1 MPLSSGTL
9 FGPYEILVPIG
20 AGGMGEVYRAR
31 DSRLGRDV
39 ALKILPA
46 SFATDTDRLRRF
58 EQEARSVAALNHPNI
73 LAVYDIGQQD
83 GAPYLVSELLEGE
96 SLRAVLDGGAMP
108 QRKAI
113 ESGVQIAHGLA
124 AAHDRGIV
132 HRDLK
137 PENIFVLRDG
147 RIKILDFGLA
157 KLAETKPAASDATM
171 AQSHTSAGTVL
182 GTAGYMAPEQ
192 VRGEAVDA
200 RTDIFAFGAV
210 LYEMLSG
217 VRAFKKDTAVETMTA
232 VMREDPPDLAATTSG
247 TAQPI
252 SPALDRIVRRC
263 LEKSPE
269 QRFQS
274 AKDLSFAL
282 SSLSG
287 NDTTTSSRAAAVAA
301 AETGSRWN
309 YLRGGLGGGLGWLGI
324 AAALLMVAGLT
335 WWLARRETAATER
348 MQFAIAGTEEMS
360 ISHMALTVDG
370 TKLAFI
376 APDPETELPMVWV
389 QRVGSAAIAPVAGT
403 LGASYPFWSPDN
415 RFIGY
420 FANSK
425 LWKIATEGGTPQELG
440 LALSGRGGSWG
451 SQNVIIFA
459 PNADTGLYRVN
470 PDGSGLAAVT
480 VELQKRFH
488 ADNHRWPLFLPDGKH
503 FLYWSGSFAMKADDQ
518 VSGIYVSDLAGKEQR
533 LVQLCH
539 SNFGFDQHHFY
550 FADDH
555 GQLLSA
561 PFDLDAVKVTGEPV
575 VVAKR
580 IGYQPGL
587 LWAALTVS
595 ENGTVVYNPG
605 IGASISLLTWID
617 RTGKVLGTLG
627 TPGVQANP
635 TISPDGTR
643 VTVDIADTKSN
654 NVDVWLKS
662 TAGLGDTRF
671 TFDPAEDVAGVW
683 SPDGKQIAWRSVPD
697 TSVLFVKPANGLAKS
712 REIARLGDSDDLV
725 PSAWTLDGNQVLATY
740 QTDRE
745 SLMLF
750 DVASGART
758 PVLASKDSN
767 QTNGQFSP
775 DGRWLVYDSDESGD
789 WEVYVTSFPALSGKW
804 QISRGGGT
812 EPRWSKDGKEIF
824 YIATSG
830 FLNAV
835 PVSAAEGFSSGT
847 PVPLFQVHGRAPV
860 STTDMFTY
868 DVAADGQRFLVNRY
882 VKPEHIAP
890 LTILLNGPGR

>member
-1 MPLSSGTL
+1 MTIPQGTQ
-9 FGPYEILVPIG
+9 FGPYKILEQIG
-20 AGGMGEVYRAR
+20 SGGMGEVYRAT

-39 ALKILPA
+39 AIKILPP
-46 SFATDTDRLRRF
+46 SFAADTDRLRRF

-83 GAPYLVSELLEGE
+83 GAPYLVSELLDGE
-96 SLRAVLDGGAMP
+96 SLRTVLDAGPMP

-157 KLAETKPAASDATM
+157 KLAPPEPSSTEATV

-192 VRGEAVDA
+192 VRGDAVDA

-232 VMREDPPDLAATTSG
+232 VMREDPPDLAAATSSH
-247 TAQPI
+247 PI

-263 LEKSPE
+263 LEKNPE

-287 NDTTTSSRAAAVAA
+287 ADTTTSSRAAAVAA
-301 AETGSRWN
+301 LPATRANSLRW
-309 YLRGGLGGGLGWLGI
+309 LLI
-324 AAALLMVAGLT
+324 AAAIILVAALS
-335 WWLARRETAATER
+335 WLFARRQSATPPTR
-348 MQFAIAGTEEMS
+348 MQFAIAGTEEIS

-370 TKLAFI
+370 SRLAFI
-376 APDPETELPMVWV
+376 APDPETELPMIWT
-389 QRVGSAAIAPVAGT
+389 QRIGSATITPVAGT
-403 LGASYPFWSPDN
+403 LGGSYPFWSPDN
-415 RFIGY
+415 RYLGY
-420 FANSK
+420 FANGK
-425 LWKIATEGGTPQELG
+425 LWKISADGGTPQAIA
-440 LALSGRGGSWG
+440 LALMGRGGSWS
-451 SQNVIIFA
+451 SQGVIIFA

-470 PDGSGLAAVT
+470 PDGSGLAPLTLV
-480 VELQKRFH
+480 LLKQFH
-488 ADNHRWPLFLPDGKH
+488 SDNHRWPVFLPDGKH
-503 FLYWSGSFAMKADDQ
+503 FLYWSGSFAMRANDR

-555 GQLLSA
+555 GQLVSA
-561 PFDLDAVKVTGEPV
+561 PFDLDAVKVTGEPNV
-575 VVAKR
+575 VSKKV
-580 IGYQPGL
+580 GYQPGL

-595 ENGTVVYNPG
+595 ENGTVIFNPG

-617 RTGKVLGTLG
+617 RTGKILGTLG
-627 TPGVQANP
+627 SPGVQDNP
-635 TISPDGTR
+635 SISPDGTH
-643 VTVDIADTKSN
+643 VVVDIADTRSN

-671 TFDPAEDVAGVW
+671 TFDPAEDVGGVW

-697 TSVLFVKPANGLAKS
+697 TAMLLVKPANGLAGD
-712 REIARLGDSDDLV
+712 RVIARLNDSDDLV
-725 PSAWTLDGNQVLATY
+725 PNAWTHDGTQVLVTY
-740 QTDRE
+740 QTDSE
-745 SLMLF
+745 SLLLF
-750 DVASGART
+750 NAATGART
-758 PVLASKDSN
+758 PILATKDSN

-775 DGRWLVYDSDESGD
+775 DGRWLAYASDESGD

-804 QISRGGGT
+804 QISRGGGS
-812 EPRWSKDGKEIF
+812 EPRWNPDGKEIF
-824 YIATSG
+824 YIATNS

-835 PVSAAEGFSSGT
+835 PVSSAEGFSSGT

-868 DVAADGQRFLVNRY
+868 DVAADGRRFLVNRY

-890 LTILLNGPGR
+890 LTILLNTSSPAASQ